1 MNSLVLF
8 SGTMLANVLNYF
20 FHLAVGRMV
29 SVEVYGEVESL
40 ISLVN
45 IISVP
50 AMTLAMV
57 ATKFSACSKA
67 DCNPGES
74 HEVWKY
80 LNRKILKFGIP
91 LFLLAVL
98 ATPYVAD
105 FMKIESWTPFVFIW
119 IMMFLSFF
127 AAVNSGILTGWQ
139 KFKDISLTGVWGA
152 IVKLAAVIILV
163 KAGFALNGAIGSFF
177 LGVLASYIASI
188 VMLRFIISAKETGA
202 EDDVEKKFD
211 FDSLKKYVLPA
222 FLATLVINIL
232 GNVDMLLAKHNL
244 DAVAAGQ
251 YGALTIVSKIIFYA
265 TGVIATVLFS
275 MSAEDSHKNNDSLR
289 IFRNASYLML
299 SLSAVA
305 TLIYFV
311 FPELVLSIL
320 FGSKYSDV
328 AGYLG
333 WFAILVTLYSFANL
347 EIQYLLSINSKA
359 DASYWM
365 LAISLAAVVSLMFFG
380 TNIYAILGIMIAAQI
395 LAIFIGL
402 RYIFKSRKFTPVK

>member
-80 LNRKILKFGIP
+80 LNRKVLKFGIP

-139 KFKDISLTGVWGA
+139 KFKGIGLTGVWGA

-402 RYIFKSRKFTPVK
+402 RYIFKLQKYGSK